1 MRLQLILSKVK
12 PTIVILPSECPHQG
26 CQGVHFQHHQ
36 EVAKALNDTVYPE
49 VIAQR
54 YKCLR
59 CQRTFRVYPEGVTR
73 AQTSK
78 RVKGLA
84 VMLYLLGLSYGAVS
98 LALEALG
105 PFLSKSSVYEAVQT
119 AAERVPGMK
128 RREVF
133 AGLKTAALGSDVT
146 SVKVNGEWLP
156 LGLTVDDTSGLVLT
170 VDDLDGEDAET
181 LQDWLAPIAEA
192 VEADIL
198 VTDDADAF
206 KTVADELGLD
216 QQVCKSHVKRNTD
229 QLIETLQEEVVDDVR
244 GSLTAIGV
252 TPEQALDDLKRLEEL
267 IKSRQP
273 EEEAALEKMH
283 LRYIEASP
291 PDKGQKATPAY
302 RLRLLFL
309 DRWNLWSRLTR
320 YRTWQ
325 GPNGETLDGTNNPG
339 SSGPRT
345 EGGSE
350 RAIGWWV
357 KERYRTMRGYK
368 RRQSAVNVSRLLA
381 WCGNHLDRGG
391 ADLALLVA

>member
-1 MRLQLILSKVK
+1 MRLQLILPQVE
-12 PTIVILPSECPHQG
+12 PTVVILPSVCPREDCPG
-26 CQGVHFQHHQ
+26 THFQHHQ
-36 EVAKALNDTVYPE
+36 AVVKPLKDTVYPQ
-49 VIAQR
+49 VTAHR

-59 CQRTFRVYPEGVTR
+59 CQRTFRVYPVGVTQ
-73 AQTSK
+73 AQTSR

-105 PFLSKSSVYEAVQT
+105 TYMSKTSVYDAVQ
-119 AAERVPGMK
+119 AAGERVPGLK
-128 RREVF
+128 RRQVF
-133 AGLKTAALGSDVT
+133 AGLQTPALGGDVT

-170 VDDLDGEDAET
+170 VDDLPSEDADSLT
-181 LQDWLAPIAEA
+181 DWLSPIAQA

-216 QQVCKSHVKRNTD
+216 QQVCKSHVTRNTER
-229 QLIETLQEEVVDDVR
+229 LIESLQEAISEEKDDSLAAI
-244 GSLTAIGV
+244 GLTAEEAIG
-252 TPEQALDDLKRLEEL
+252 DLKRLQEL
-267 IKSRQP
+267 IHSRQP
-273 EEEAALEKMH
+273 KEEAELEKVH
-283 LRYIEASP
+283 FRYIQAP
-291 PDKGQKATPAY
+291 PPGQGQKASIAY
-302 RLRLLFL
+302 RLRMLFL

-325 GPNGETLDGTNNPG
+325 GPDGQTLDGSNN
-339 SSGPRT
+339 S
-345 EGGSE
+345 SE
-350 RAIGWWV
+350 RAIGWWI

-368 RRQSAVNVSRLLA
+368 RRRSAVNVSRLLA

-391 ADLALLVA
+391 AGLVPLIV